1 MATRL
6 RRLCSW
12 EVRGGELVVHCCSEA
27 QGDGWVCCFGWVGG
41 AVEFEEIK
49 ALFALRGK
57 GEWELRMLLSYK
69 MSLMELRVV

>member
-6 RRLCSW
+6 LRLCSW
-12 EVRGGELVVHCCSEA
+12 ELRGGELVVHCCSKA
-27 QGDGWVCCFGWVGG
+27 LGDGRVCFFGWVGG
-41 AVEFEEIK
+41 AEEFERMK

-69 MSLMELRVV
+69 MSCL